1 MDIDIHSNPLD
12 TIMNNLNDAF
22 NKNNQVVTHDNY
34 ERYLDQ
40 GV

>member
-1 MDIDIHSNPLD
+1 LDIDIHSNPLD

-22 NKNNQVVTHDNY
+22 NKDNKVVTNENY
-34 ERYLDQ
+34 KRYLES